1 MKLGDVAT
9 RANHRIEL
17 AGDWTDLPPYCEAHG
32 GRIIN
37 LAVNVP
43 GLVIEVEAKGTAGSG
58 VEFVALDSGVAEII
72 ESSTALDDDA
82 PLGALFLAKATFR
95 DFLRRR
101 GCDDLG
107 VFLADH
113 RGKGLRIQTNSN
125 APAGS
130 GLGTSSILATLVRL
144 ALARSVGERLDN
156 QEACWQTYE
165 METTLGLGS
174 GWQDQLGGILPG
186 IKQISYQPGDRPQI
200 EALSPPAAFM
210 NRFQELTVLAYTG
223 RTRYSGNILNEV
235 GERIRSRPETVAVLD
250 ALKEECTPMRQAL
263 LTGDWEL
270 FGGLVNRITGLQRAL
285 HPGIVTE
292 QVSDLFAMTS
302 HLCIGSRICGAG
314 GEGFLLFIA
323 KANEQREFL
332 VQFLSRAGLRCF
344 SMMPG
349 NGIVLS
355 VRN

>member
-1 MKLGDVAT
+1 MD
-9 RANHRIEL
+9 N
-17 AGDWTDLPPYCEAHG
+17 LPPYCEAHG
-32 GRIIN
+32 GRIN
-37 LAVNVP
+37 LAINVP

-72 ESSTALDDDA
+72 ESPAALDDDA
-82 PLGALFLAKATFR
+82 PQSSLFLAKATFH

-113 RGKGLRIQTNSN
+113 RGRGLRIQTNSN
-125 APAGS
+125 APTGS

-144 ALARSVGERLDN
+144 AVAWSVGEELDY

-165 METTLGLGS
+165 METALGLGS

-186 IKQISYQPGDRPQI
+186 IKQISYRPGDRPQI

-235 GERIRSRPETVAVLD
+235 GGRIRNSPETVAVLD
-250 ALKEECTPMRQAL
+250 ALKEECIPCAR
-263 LTGDWEL
+263 
-270 FGGLVNRITGLQRAL
+270 
-285 HPGIVTE
+285 P
-292 QVSDLFAMTS
+292 
-302 HLCIGSRICGAG
+302 C
-314 GEGFLLFIA
+314 
-323 KANEQREFL
+323 
-332 VQFLSRAGLRCF
+332 
-344 SMMPG
+344 
-349 NGIVLS
+349 
-355 VRN
+355 